1 MIRINLLAAERP
13 QAGGKKASAAPGA
26 MQAYIVVGG
35 LAALGLLASG
45 ALWFWMGSQIAGVDS
60 EIGKAKARQAQLQ
73 ETKKQVEQ
81 LETKRN
87 SAKIK
92 LGLIEDLRSS
102 QKSAVRLLDEVSQA
116 LPDLLWLT
124 QADQTGPTVRFT
136 GQASTLNAVAQFM
149 DQLQRRGDGCDPKVP
164 AARTQC
170 WFPEVTLVTSTA
182 QKNAVSFQLTATF
195 QNPEVAARA
204 AKKNAEDKAAKAK
217 ADAAMPAAKK

>member
-26 MQAYIVVGG
+26 MQAYIIVGG
-35 LAALGLLASG
+35 LAALGLLISG
-45 ALWFWMGSQIAGVDS
+45 AAWFWMGSQIAEVDS
-60 EIGKAKARQAQLQ
+60 EIGKAKTRQAQLQ
-73 ETKKQVEQ
+73 ETKKQVEE
-81 LETKRN
+81 LEKKRN

-124 QADQTGPTVRFT
+124 QAEQSGPTVRFS
-136 GQASTLNAVAQFM
+136 GQANTLNAVAQFM

-164 AARTQC
+164 AARNKC

-182 QKNAVSFQLTATF
+182 QKNAVSFQLTASF

-204 AKKNAEDKAAKAK
+204 AKKAAEDKANEKA
-217 ADAAMPAAKK
+217 AAGKSAAKK